1 MSEVSIRIVPDG
13 RTGMGDELRAAA
25 FDKIAGFGDDV
36 LQDIENL
43 AHTGFLVNEFG
54 K

>member
-1 MSEVSIRIVPDG
+1 MSEVSIRIAPDG
-13 RTGMGDELRAAA
+13 STGLGDEFRAAA
-25 FDKIAGFGDDV
+25 FDEIAGFGDDV

-43 AHTGFLVNEFG
+43 AHAGFLVNEFG